1 MHVQP
6 LTGRVAWAKKEEKG
20 KGKGYH
26 PPVPRLVA
34 RVNMIGSGPILGK
47 RSKFF
52 KFKTIWSGAIQ
63 IRCHRQALPGKT
75 P

>member
-1 MHVQP
+1 MKNNFDEIEESVVHVQP
-6 LTGRVAWAKKEEKG
+6 LTGRVAWAKKEE

-52 KFKTIWSGAIQ
+52 G
-63 IRCHRQALPGKT
+63 G
-75 P
+75 